1 MKRFLFLIF
10 SFLLLPLGCGDVS
23 SLTGQ
28 TSSGNSNAEDTVSS
42 RSQNLSEL
50 YNQLGVRA
58 APQDAFPVLN
68 FPEMDSVEKGDEV
81 LRPDQWVIGISH
93 NGEQKAYPIEV
104 MGIHE
109 LGNDVLGGK
118 PITVC
123 W

>member
-1 MKRFLFLIF
+1 MKRFLFLAMSI
-10 SFLLLPLGCGDVS
+10 LLFPLGCGDLS
-23 SLTGQ
+23 PSTGQ
-28 TSSGNSNAEDTVSS
+28 SSSAEAGGRDTEASQS
-42 RSQNLSEL
+42 RNLSEL

-58 APQDAFPVLN
+58 APRDAFPVLN
-68 FPEMDSVEKGDEV
+68 FPEMDSVKKGDEV

-109 LGNDVLGGK
+109 LGNDVIGGK